1 MDAWSALF
9 IFASSVSLA
18 GLVSSC
24 MGEPTGRVVR
34 ERETLK
40 KGIRRSLSDLDFG
53 ITRLEGIAEDAGEE
67 ASDEIRE
74 EIGRLEGMKTELTGA
89 EKKLGDAPEEEWN
102 RVRDETLGALVQAR
116 RFLRHEGPGP
126 VMQNA

>member
-24 MGEPTGRVVR
+24 TGEPTGRVVR

-40 KGIRRSLSDLDFG
+40 KGIQRSLSDLDFE
-53 ITRLEGIAEDAGEE
+53 ITRLKGSAADAGEE
-67 ASDEIRE
+67 EIDDIWE
-74 EIGRLEGMKTELTGA
+74 EIGRLEEMKTGLIGA
-89 EKKLGDAPEEEWN
+89 EKKLGDTSQEEWN
-102 RVRDETLGALVQAR
+102 RVRDETLGALDQAR

-126 VMQNA
+126 VTQHA